1 MTAGDTRVN
10 EPRPD
15 TAADEV
21 AAPHRWVVFREAQ
34 PSRLAWAGLLA
45 ASLALAGL
53 VGLLQAGSPAL
64 GAFCLFAALTPL
76 LIAVDLAEH
85 RLPDVI
91 TLPLAGL
98 CLIAVTAGAAL
109 SGDWSMLVRA
119 VMSSAGLTAVFGLLF
134 FLGAG
139 SGFGF
144 GDVKLALSM
153 GLCLGAITPLAVLI
167 GPFLGFLLAA
177 IVGLVLMLTGR
188 ATRSSSIALGPYLLA
203 GTLIVIVA
211 AG

>member
-1 MTAGDTRVN
+1 MTAGDTHVN
-10 EPRPD
+10 DTRPE
-15 TAADEV
+15 TAEAQ
-21 AAPHRWVVFREAQ
+21 AAPHRWVVFRAAQ

-45 ASLALAGL
+45 AGLALASL

-98 CLIAVTAGAAL
+98 CLIAVTTGAVI

-119 VMSSAGLTAVFGLLF
+119 VLSAAGLTAVFSLLF

-144 GDVKLALSM
+144 GDVKLALSI
-153 GLCLGAITPLAVLI
+153 GLCLGAIAPLAVLI

-177 IVGLVLMLTGR
+177 VVGLVLMLTGR
-188 ATRSSSIALGPYLLA
+188 ATRSSAIALGPYLLA

-211 AG
+211 TG